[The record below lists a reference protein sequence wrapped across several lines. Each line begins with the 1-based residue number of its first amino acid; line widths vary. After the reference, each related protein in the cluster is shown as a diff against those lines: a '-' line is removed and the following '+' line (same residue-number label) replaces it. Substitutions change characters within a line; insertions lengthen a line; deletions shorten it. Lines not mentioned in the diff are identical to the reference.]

1 MPPHKRKA
9 LKVCKVQSMLENTC
23 HHTQS
28 VPSAKH
34 VLPLHDDRPLLLAGM
49 HDCNEP
55 SDLDDNIAMVQA
67 SMYRAQEARHDA
79 KKITDKE
86 TNVPGGA

>member
-28 VPSAKH
+28 VLSAKH
-34 VLPLHDDRPLLLAGM
+34 VLPPHGDRPLLLAGT
-49 HDCNEP
+49 HDYNEP

-67 SMYRAQEARHDA
+67 SLHRAQEARHEEE
-79 KKITDKE
+79 TEKE